1 MFAKGF
7 FLCWVVVGGELAA
20 YNDTVKPYASGGQLG
35 VKGDESMPVYK
46 NPKAKRNPWY
56 IEAEAG
62 RDPKTGKRMRYKQ
75 RGFST
80 KKEAELALAK
90 WRCEIN
96 DRNRGQ
102 EDELRAG
109 VEVLPRNPSS
119 QALSFAA
126 YSQRW
131 LAQRHGLSGNTRELY
146 QSILRTHLI
155 PAFGVVVL
163 TELKPQQ
170 IQDFVDILYSK
181 SLSDTTI
188 KRIFSLLHAILQAA
202 VRADHLPRNAAAQIE
217 KPTVRRRRFEVWSL
231 DQIRKFL
238 GYLQAEGDRYTIA
251 FSLAVLTGMRQGEIL
266 GLRWQDVDYG
276 QGVIR
281 MQQTLTHRG
290 TAFQTGG
297 KTAQSVR
304 VIALSQ
310 ETLRLLEAHQAFL
323 MAEWEAKQQL
333 HEIDGEQEKL
343 AEVVLS
349 PPALVICTPEG
360 GPLSPRLL
368 HRLWQR
374 MLKAWQLP
382 RITFH
387 DLRHTHASILLQQGV
402 HPKIVSER
410 LGHASV
416 HMTLNTYSHL
426 LPHLQHDMIEPLD
439 QLLFSQP

>member
-1 MFAKGF
+1 M
-7 FLCWVVVGGELAA
+7 LPAA
-20 YNDTVKPYASGGQLG
+20 AWC
-35 VKGDESMPVYK
+35 KGDESMPVYK

-62 RDPKTGKRMRYKQ
+62 RDPQTGKRIRYKQ

-90 WRCEIN
+90 WRCEIEEVSRKPEYGASV
-96 DRNRGQ
+96 DVPQRNT
-102 EDELRAG
+102 AG
-109 VEVLPRNPSS
+109 SVGLN
-119 QALSFAA
+119 FAT

-131 LAQRHGLSGNTRELY
+131 LAQRRGLSGNTQELY
-146 QSILRTHLI
+146 QSILRTHLL
-155 PAFGVVVL
+155 PAFGIMQL
-163 TELKPQQ
+163 TSLTPQQ
-170 IQDFVDILYSK
+170 IQYFVDTLYSK

-202 VRADHLPRNAAAQIE
+202 VRAEHIPRNTAAQIE
-217 KPTVRRRRFEVWSL
+217 KPTIRRRRFEVWSL
-231 DQIRKFL
+231 DQIRDFL
-238 GYLQAEGDRYTIA
+238 RRLQAEGDRYAIA

-266 GLRWQDVDYG
+266 GLRWQDVDYR

-290 TAFQTGG
+290 KAFQAGG

-304 VIALSQ
+304 VVALSQ
-310 ETLRLLEAHQAFL
+310 ETVRMLEAHQAFL
-323 MAEWEAKQQL
+323 IAEWEEKRRLRCL
-333 HEIDGEQEKL
+333 HEIESEHEVL
-343 AEVVLS
+343 AEEMLRPPTLVVS
-349 PPALVICTPEG
+349 TPEG

-368 HRLWQR
+368 HRLWLR
-374 MLKAWQLP
+374 LLKDWELP

-439 QLLFSQP
+439 QLLFSQPLLPS

>member
-1 MFAKGF
+1 
-7 FLCWVVVGGELAA
+7 
-20 YNDTVKPYASGGQLG
+20 
-35 VKGDESMPVYK
+35 MPVYK

-62 RDPKTGKRMRYKQ
+62 RDPQTGKRIRYKQ

-90 WRCEIN
+90 WRCEI
-96 DRNRGQ
+96 
-102 EDELRAG
+102 E
-109 VEVLPRNPSS
+109 EVLRKPEYGASVDVPQRNTAGSVG
-119 QALSFAA
+119 LNFATYA
-126 YSQRW
+126 QRW
-131 LAQRHGLSGNTRELY
+131 LAQRRGLSENTQELY
-146 QSILRTHLI
+146 QSILRTHLL
-155 PAFGVVVL
+155 PAFGIMQL
-163 TELKPQQ
+163 TSLTPQQ
-170 IQDFVDILYSK
+170 VQHFVDTLYSK
-181 SLSDTTI
+181 SLTDTTI

-202 VRADHLPRNAAAQIE
+202 VRAEHIPRNIAAQIE
-217 KPTVRRRRFEVWSL
+217 KPTIRRRRFEVWSL
-231 DQIRKFL
+231 DQIRDFL
-238 GYLQAEGDRYTIA
+238 MRLQAEGDRYAIA

-266 GLRWQDVDYG
+266 GLRWQDVDYR

-290 TAFQTGG
+290 KAFQAGG

-304 VIALSQ
+304 VVALSQ
-310 ETLRLLEAHQAFL
+310 ETVRMLEAHQAFL
-323 MAEWEAKQQL
+323 IAEWEEKRRLRCL
-333 HEIDGEQEKL
+333 HEIESEHEEL
-343 AEVVLS
+343 AEETLRPPTLVVS
-349 PPALVICTPEG
+349 TPEG

-368 HRLWQR
+368 HRLWLR
-374 MLKAWQLP
+374 LLKDWQLP

-439 QLLFSQP
+439 QLLFSQPLLPH